1 MLNINVVFVGIL
13 VTFLVILGMIL
24 AYAIYR
30 SEQRIAVRKTLIE
43 KYASAQDLNELM
55 QTPAGRRLFAE
66 FSAGGSPLRSVL
78 SSVQMGVLAILAG
91 AGVWGIGAMMH
102 NNAIFGIGGLLVCI
116 GLGFL
121 ISAAITYR
129 LSKSWGLLEK
139 KD

>member
-1 MLNINVVFVGIL
+1 MLNINVVFVGIVVL
-13 VTFLVILGMIL
+13 VLAILAMIL
-24 AYAIYR
+24 AYVIYR
-30 SEQRIAVRKTLIE
+30 SEQRISVRKALIE
-43 KYASAQDLNELM
+43 KYASAHDLNELM

-78 SSVQMGVLAILAG
+78 SSIQMGVLGILAG
-91 AGVWGIGAMMH
+91 AGLWGIGAMIQD
-102 NNAIFGIGGLLVCI
+102 NAIFGVGGLLVCI

>member
-13 VTFLVILGMIL
+13 ILFLAILAMIL
-24 AYAIYR
+24 AYVFHR
-30 SEQRIAVRKTLIE
+30 SQQRIAVRKALIE
-43 KYASAQDLNELM
+43 KYASAQDLNEMM

-78 SSVQMGVLAILAG
+78 LSVQMGILAILAG
-91 AGVWGIGAMMH
+91 AGIWGIGAMVGD
-102 NNAIFGIGGLLVCI
+102 NAIFGIGGLLVCI